1 MAPVDLS
8 LEERLRP
15 PGVWHFTDALL
26 VEQAGELAARIE
38 ALGYSALWLP
48 DTVGRDPFAHIAHL
62 ARDTSSLV
70 FATGIASIFHRHPG
84 VMQQAANTLAEQTGG
99 RFVLGLGVSHAPM
112 VAGLRQ
118 LDYSKPLTQMR
129 AYLAAMDAA
138 PYSAVPPA
146 DPPTRVLAA
155 LGPRMLELA
164 RDAADGAHPYW
175 TTPEHT
181 ARAREIL
188 GPDKLLCV
196 EQKVVFSTAATTARD
211 TAKQGIAVYAGL
223 PNYRNNWIRLG
234 YAEDEIEQLSD
245 RFVDALVAWGD
256 GEAISRRVQAHY
268 DAGATHVCIQPL
280 PPAGTGPVDWACLE
294 ALAPLG

>member
-1 MAPVDLS
+1 V
-8 LEERLRP
+8 RP
-15 PGVWHFTDALL
+15 PGVWHFTDAMSAS
-26 VEQAGELAARIE
+26 QAGEFAARVE

-48 DTVGRDPFAHIAHL
+48 DTWSRDPFSPISHL
-62 ARDTSSLV
+62 ARDTSTLV

-84 VMQQAANTLAEQTGG
+84 VMQQAANTLAEQSAG
-99 RFVLGLGVSHAPM
+99 RFVLGVGVSHAPV

-146 DPPTRVLAA
+146 EPPKRVLAA
-155 LGPRMLELA
+155 LGPRMLALA

-196 EQKVVFSTAATTARD
+196 EQKVVFSTAATT
-211 TAKQGIAVYAGL
+211 
-223 PNYRNNWIRLG
+223 
-234 YAEDEIEQLSD
+234 
-245 RFVDALVAWGD
+245 
-256 GEAISRRVQAHY
+256 
-268 DAGATHVCIQPL
+268 
-280 PPAGTGPVDWACLE
+280 
-294 ALAPLG
+294 